1 MPDITPMSQTTLPN
15 LFIVGQPK
23 SGTSALFS
31 FLKQHP
37 QISPCQVK
45 EPQYFCKD
53 LQSQQLRIQVG
64 G

>member
-1 MPDITPMSQTTLPN
+1 MQDTARAKPN

-31 FLKQHP
+31 FLKGHP
-37 QISPCQVK
+37 DVGVCSTK

-53 LQSQQLRIQVG
+53 INSQYFSPEQSG
-64 G
+64 AD